1 MARSNQNLLEDQ
13 CIFVRGFRVKR
24 FPSKIFSRLR
34 AAAGPARI
42 PGEDD
47 PPDPDAGLVSIP
59 ANTQVR

>member
-1 MARSNQNLLEDQ
+1 MARSNQNLPEDQ

-47 PPDPDAGLVSIP
+47 PDPDAELVGVP